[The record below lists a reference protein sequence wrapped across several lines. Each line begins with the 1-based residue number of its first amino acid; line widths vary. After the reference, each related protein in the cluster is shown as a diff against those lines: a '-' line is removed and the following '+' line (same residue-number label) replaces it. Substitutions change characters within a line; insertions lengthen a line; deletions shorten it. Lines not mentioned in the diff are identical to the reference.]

1 MSDKEAGLNRVSNIE
16 SNDQKKSDSG
26 VACKK
31 FSDGAPATKSNPTS
45 NGKIKR

>member
-1 MSDKEAGLNRVSNIE
+1 MSDKEAGLNRVSSIE

-26 VACKK
+26 AAYKK
-31 FSDGAPATKSNPTS
+31 FSGNAPSTKGGPTS